1 MRRSKR
7 YWYER
12 VSPRSLVTN
21 ALRFRTRELIM
32 ILGQPVV
39 KKLVRATGAENYNIL
54 QNNGRLAHQ
63 VVDHVRCLNDWV

>member
-1 MRRSKR
+1 
-7 YWYER
+7 
-12 VSPRSLVTN
+12 
-21 ALRFRTRELIM
+21 M